1 MDYQKNSFDPN
12 VPITKTNRYSAY
24 LTNFESHLRYCIAT
38 WGETVAIVRAIKSLA
53 DLHYPREVL

>member
-24 LTNFESHLRYCIAT
+24 LTNVESHLRYRIAT
-38 WGETVAIVRAIKSLA
+38 WGGTVAMVKKMA
-53 DLHYPREVL
+53 